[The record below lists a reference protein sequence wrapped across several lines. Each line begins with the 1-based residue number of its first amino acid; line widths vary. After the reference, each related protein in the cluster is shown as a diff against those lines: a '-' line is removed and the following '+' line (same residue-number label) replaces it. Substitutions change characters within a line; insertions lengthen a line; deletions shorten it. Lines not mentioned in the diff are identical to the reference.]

1 MLRSSIP
8 RCGSRVRQ
16 SPRVPAGALVTV
28 VGITGMLACSSGGAK
43 QGAAQAAKAPPIM
56 SACTLLTPA
65 EASEVLNIPQAIA
78 RRSPDS
84 LAEAARGE
92 SRCVFRAPPGSSMLE
107 MVTVYVE
114 NGLSAADQATLNQ
127 RATTMGLGEDAQTAT
142 GFGVPAATM
151 KEPPTLV
158 AQKGSYLVLVSA
170 PTMEGT
176 KSLGA
181 KAIGRL
187 P

>member
-1 MLRSSIP
+1 MR
-8 RCGSRVRQ
+8 R
-16 SPRVPAGALVTV
+16 ALVIV
-28 VGITGMLACSSGGAK
+28 ASIAGMLACSSSGAK
-43 QGAAQAAKAPPIM
+43 QGAARGAKAPPIM

-84 LAEAARGE
+84 LAAAARGE
-92 SRCVFRAPPGSSMLE
+92 SRCVFRAPPGSTMLE
-107 MVTVYVE
+107 MITVYVE
-114 NGLSAADQATLNQ
+114 NGLSPADQALLNQ
-127 RATTMGLGEDAQTAT
+127 RATTMGLGEQAQAAA

-176 KSLGA
+176 KSLA
-181 KAIGRL
+181 VKAIARL